1 MEEKDF
7 NILRY
12 IAEEMHL
19 TKAAERLYM
28 TQPAL
33 TYRIQQLE
41 KELGTQILIKNGKRI
56 KFTAQGE
63 YLVSF
68 ANKMLAEYRIA
79 KDSLANMSSDVQG
92 TLRIGAAS
100 IFAKYFLPSLMKSF
114 VTQYPKVIYNVYTGP
129 SPKIIELLETES
141 VDIAFIRGEYKWPK
155 LKFPIMEENLCLISK
170 HEIDLEELPN
180 QQRIEYSY
188 KINLPTLGKYRP
200 QTSIKDHFRGW
211 WEERYIVPPLT
222 TVIVDSYDICK
233 EMVINDLGY
242 AFIPEPLISQ
252 DDDLHKVNLFR
263 KNGEIIK
270 RTTWLQYNE
279 ASEHLNIVKKFVS
292 FVRSQSFHS
301 TP

>member
-7 NILRY
+7 TILRY

-41 KELGTQILIKNGKRI
+41 KELDTQILIKNGKRI
-56 KFTAQGE
+56 KFTSQGE

-68 ANKMLAEYRIA
+68 ANKMLAEYRVA

-100 IFAKYFLPSLMKSF
+100 TFAKYFLPSLMKSF

-129 SPKIIELLETES
+129 TPKIMDLLETES
-141 VDIAFIRGEYKWPK
+141 VDLVFIRGEYKWSEQ
-155 LKFPIMEENLCLISK
+155 KFPIMEENLCLISK

-180 QQRIEYSY
+180 QQRIEYRY
-188 KINLPTLGKYRP
+188 NINQPTLGKHKP
-200 QTSIKDHFRGW
+200 QTSIRDSLRSW
-211 WEERYIVPPLT
+211 WSERYSVPPQT

-242 AFIPEPLISQ
+242 AFIPEPFINKG
-252 DDDLHKVNLFR
+252 DDLHKINLLR
-263 KNGEIIK
+263 KNGEAIK
-270 RTTWLQYNE
+270 RSTWLHYKE
-279 ASEHLNIVKKFVS
+279 ASEQLNIVKKFVS

-301 TP
+301 TS

>member
-7 NILRY
+7 TILRY

-56 KFTAQGE
+56 KFTSQGE

-68 ANKMLAEYRIA
+68 ANKMLVEYRIA

-114 VTQYPKVIYNVYTGP
+114 VTQYPKVTYNVYTGP

-155 LKFPIMEENLCLISK
+155 IKFPIMEENLCLISK

-188 KINLPTLGKYRP
+188 KIKQPTLGKYRP
-200 QTSIKDHFRGW
+200 QTSINDNLRSW
-211 WEERYIVPPLT
+211 WAERYNVPPLT
-222 TVIVDSYDICK
+222 TVIVDSYDISK

-242 AFIPEPLISQ
+242 AFIPEPLINK
-252 DDDLHKVNLFR
+252 DDGLHKIKLFF
-263 KNGEIIK
+263 KNGETIK
-270 RTTWLQYNE
+270 RTTWLQYKE
-279 ASEHLNIVKKFVS
+279 ASEQLNIVKKFIS

-301 TP
+301 S

>member
-7 NILRY
+7 TILRY

-56 KFTAQGE
+56 KFTSQGE

-68 ANKMLAEYRIA
+68 ANKMLVEYRIA

-114 VTQYPKVIYNVYTGP
+114 VTQYPKVTYNVYTGP

-155 LKFPIMEENLCLISK
+155 IKFPIMEENLCLISK

-188 KINLPTLGKYRP
+188 KIRQPTLGKYRP
-200 QTSIKDHFRGW
+200 QTSINDNLRSW
-211 WEERYIVPPLT
+211 WAERYNVPPLT
-222 TVIVDSYDICK
+222 TVIVDSYDISK

-242 AFIPEPLISQ
+242 AFIPEPLINK
-252 DDDLHKVNLFR
+252 DDGLHKTKLFF
-263 KNGEIIK
+263 KNGETIK
-270 RTTWLQYNE
+270 RTTWLQYKE
-279 ASEHLNIVKKFVS
+279 ASEQLNIVKKFIS

-301 TP
+301 SY